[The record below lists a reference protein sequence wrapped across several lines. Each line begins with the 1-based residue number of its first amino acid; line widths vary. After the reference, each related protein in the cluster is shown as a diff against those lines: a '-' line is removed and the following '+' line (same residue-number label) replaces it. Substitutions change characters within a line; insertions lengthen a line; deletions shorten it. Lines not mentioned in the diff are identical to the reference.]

1 MECGQ
6 PPSSTQNGIFEKLNK
21 NQEKPMSTAASIT
34 VAGAGFA
41 AITGVRELRKQLP
54 DAEITLVAP
63 RPEFVYLPSLIWVPY
78 GLRKGEDLV
87 FDILPLLKKLKVKYV
102 QGSVSGVSEDGRTLQ
117 TTAGEI
123 ENDALLIAT
132 GSRYIKKLPGIE
144 NVITICEGVA
154 AAEKMRDRLQA
165 MDGGTIAMGFGGNPK
180 EPSAMRGGPMFEL
193 LFGLETWLNQQGIRE
208 KFRLVFFTPAPQ
220 PGKRL
225 GEKAVVKLLEELKKR
240 GIETHLG
247 NKLKSFEN
255 NVVQTEGGEIPAD
268 LILFMPGMTG
278 PAWMQGTPLPASPG
292 GMIQADA
299 MARVEGME
307 RVYVAGDAGSFP
319 GPDWM
324 PKQAHMADLQATSAA
339 KNIALNLAGKPAAD
353 KFKVELLC
361 IIDSLDKGMLVY
373 RGEKRGFALPS
384 MRSLHWAKRYFEKT
398 YLRHFRI

>member
-1 MECGQ
+1 MKQ
-6 PPSSTQNGIFEKLNK
+6 TSKIP
-21 NQEKPMSTAASIT
+21 

-63 RPEFVYLPSLIWVPY
+63 KPEFVYLPSLIWVPY
-78 GLRKGEDLV
+78 GMRKGDDLRHK
-87 FDILPLLKKLKVKYV
+87 IKPLLDKLNVRYV
-102 QGSVSGVSEDGRTLQ
+102 QGAVTGITADGRTLE
-117 TTAGEI
+117 TDAGEI
-123 ENDALLIAT
+123 NNEALLIAT
-132 GSRYIKKLPGIE
+132 GGRYIRKLPGIE
-144 NVITICEGVA
+144 NIITICEGIE
-154 AAEKMRDRLQA
+154 AAEKMGERLQA
-165 MDGGTIAMGFGGNPK
+165 MDGGTIALGFGGNPK

-193 LFGLETWLNQQGIRE
+193 LFGLETWLNQQGVRDR
-208 KFRLVFFTPAPQ
+208 FRLVFFTPAPQ

-225 GEKAVVKLLEELKKR
+225 GDKAVAKLLGEMAKR

-247 NKLKSFEN
+247 HKLKSFEN
-255 NVVQTEGGEIPAD
+255 NVVTTEGGEIPAD

-278 PAWMQGTPLPASPG
+278 PAWMQGTPLPVSPG

-299 MARVEGME
+299 LCQVQGMD

-324 PKQAHMADLQATSAA
+324 PKQAHMADLQAVAAA
-339 KNIALNLAGKPAAD
+339 KNIALNLDGKPAAE

-373 RGEKRGFALPS
+373 RGEKRSMALPA
-384 MRSLHWAKRYFEKT
+384 MKPLHWAKKYFEKT
-398 YLRHFRI
+398 YLRHLRP